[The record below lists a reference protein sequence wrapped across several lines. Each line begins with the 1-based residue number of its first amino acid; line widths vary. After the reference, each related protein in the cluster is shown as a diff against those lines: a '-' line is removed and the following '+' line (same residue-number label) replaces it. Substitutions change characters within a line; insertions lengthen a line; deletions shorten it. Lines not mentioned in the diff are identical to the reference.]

1 MMSNNNNMNLMN
13 NMYQINQLVNMN
25 NQMFNQI
32 YNNNQF
38 NQNNNFQMPNL
49 MNNNNIFNLYQRIFE
64 LENIIKQK
72 DLEIENL
79 KQKLNN
85 NEFSNWINLP
95 CFKKVNLKFKI
106 ISSENPNKVIELEE
120 RFYNNEKFDQ
130 VKELIENKLNMNL
143 NNYYFLHN
151 KLLISNE
158 EKVFCYPSN
167 SIIIIKEKI
176 DEKEFYDSYEKHG
189 ENWDLKFVF
198 NNQGKNIEFTEKC
211 NCKEKFIKIE
221 IRIAKKLNKDL
232 KDLKFIFNGLQII
245 HNCSP
250 SENLLNQE
258 SKIFIIETIKYNS
271 DQNDQNTQKSI
282 NIIDTNIIFNII
294 IKSLSGCI
302 YNIAAHYKW
311 PIKLILLYSALMLL
325 DQEKLLNF
333 LDGKKNY
340 FFFYLNSIGFKD
352 NRVVGQIF
360 EGNPNPVIFIKN

>member
-85 NEFSNWINLP
+85 SQFSNWRNLP
-95 CFKKVNLKFKI
+95 CFKNVNLKFKI

-143 NNYYFLHN
+143 NNYYFFHN
-151 KLLISNE
+151 KDLIDN

-176 DEKEFYDSYEKHG
+176 DEKDF
-189 ENWDLKFVF
+189 
-198 NNQGKNIEFTEKC
+198 
-211 NCKEKFIKIE
+211 
-221 IRIAKKLNKDL
+221 
-232 KDLKFIFNGLQII
+232 
-245 HNCSP
+245 
-250 SENLLNQE
+250 
-258 SKIFIIETIKYNS
+258 
-271 DQNDQNTQKSI
+271 
-282 NIIDTNIIFNII
+282 
-294 IKSLSGCI
+294 
-302 YNIAAHYKW
+302 
-311 PIKLILLYSALMLL
+311 
-325 DQEKLLNF
+325 
-333 LDGKKNY
+333 
-340 FFFYLNSIGFKD
+340 
-352 NRVVGQIF
+352 
-360 EGNPNPVIFIKN
+360 